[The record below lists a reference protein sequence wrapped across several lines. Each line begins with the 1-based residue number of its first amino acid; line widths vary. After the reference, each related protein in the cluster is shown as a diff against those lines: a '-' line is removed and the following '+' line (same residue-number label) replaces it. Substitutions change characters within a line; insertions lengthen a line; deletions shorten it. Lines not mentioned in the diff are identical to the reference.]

1 MSIKRKG
8 SETMFYLYVRCKG
21 KKADYVITETNL
33 NAARKAAYKE
43 SRNPNVDRV
52 IVYDRPYDALKN
64 ALEVVKHTRGWAWIP
79 PNERKTYWHRTSS
92 PEKTFVL
99 HSDGSIE

>member
-1 MSIKRKG
+1 
-8 SETMFYLYVRCKG
+8 MFYLYVRCKG
-21 KKADYVITETNL
+21 RQADYEITQTNL

-43 SRNPNVDRV
+43 LRNPNVDRV
-52 IVYDRPYDALKN
+52 IVYDKSYIVLKN
-64 ALEVVKHTRGWAWIP
+64 ALEVAKHTRGWAWIP

-99 HSDGSIE
+99 HNDGSIE